1 MNSRLD
7 SDPQN
12 LGAESELFF
21 EYLRNLTAN
30 QKTMEPMCSRCLGL
44 GWMPKKFVSLIS
56 QNFHFRVSGI
66 FVKHETKFG
75 RNFRNFDKHEIYSWA
90 KFLLFW
96 EK

>member
-1 MNSRLD
+1 
-7 SDPQN
+7 
-12 LGAESELFF
+12 
-21 EYLRNLTAN
+21 
-30 QKTMEPMCSRCLGL
+30 MCGRCLGL

-75 RNFRNFDKHEIYSWA
+75 RNFRNFAKHEINSWA